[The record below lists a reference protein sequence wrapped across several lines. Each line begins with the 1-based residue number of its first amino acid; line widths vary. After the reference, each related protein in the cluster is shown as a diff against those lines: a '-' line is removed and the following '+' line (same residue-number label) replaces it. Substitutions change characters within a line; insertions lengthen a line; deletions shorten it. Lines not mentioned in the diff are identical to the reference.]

1 MLKNYLINKLGDS
14 QMKKWEK
21 FSREEIEQF
30 VKESSSYAQL
40 AKKIGYDNAANN
52 GSAYRAVHQMI
63 DKLNLDTSH
72 FKGQGWNKDNV
83 DLAKYVYGKTLQR
96 GQALRD
102 LVILRGHKCENCNL
116 KKWNGEKIPL
126 EVHHINGDYLN
137 SELTNLVLL
146 CPNCHALTENYRNKN
161 KRKEVDEETLV
172 ESLRTTPN
180 IRQALIKVGLT
191 GKGRN
196 YDRCY
201 DLIYK
206 YNIIQ
211 LGEKEPKIT
220 EESIIKYKE
229 SKKCKKCGRPLSS
242 SRYDICQSCI
252 HEDQRSCEWPLRE
265 ELKEKV
271 YTTPFLQIGKEY
283 NVSDQAIRNWC
294 KYYSIPYKKK
304 DIKKYTPEE
313 WELI

>member
-1 MLKNYLINKLGDS
+1 MLAGIFAYKGVN
-14 QMKKWEK
+14 
-21 FSREEIEQF
+21 EEWSPIDLT
-30 VKESSSYAQL
+30 KY
-40 AKKIGYDNAANN
+40 KYGNALK
-52 GSAYRAVHQMI
+52 S
-63 DKLNLDTSH
+63 
-72 FKGQGWNKDNV
+72 
-83 DLAKYVYGKTLQR
+83 

-102 LVILRGHKCENCNL
+102 LIILRSRKCEQCGL
-116 KKWNGEKIPL
+116 SEWQGQEIPL
-126 EVHHINGDYLN
+126 EVHHKDGDYLN
-137 SELTNLVLL
+137 SDLSNLVLL
-146 CPNCHALTENYRNKN
+146 CRNCHALTENYGSKN
-161 KRKEVDEETLV
+161 RRSEIDDETLI
-172 ESLRTTPN
+172 EALRTTSN

-191 GKGRN
+191 GKGKN

-201 DLIYK
+201 DLIYR

-211 LGEKEPKIT
+211 LDEKEPKIT
-220 EESIIKYKE
+220 EEPIIKYKE
-229 SKKCKKCGRPLSS
+229 PKKCKKCGRPLSS